1 MNLIRRIA
9 FRLKPITDARHREF
23 FMQRLVK
30 DVPARERRADATAS
44 RLPPIPGEGRA
55 RAASGAHALKQQGF
69 VAIPDL
75 IKTEWLPAMRS
86 YFSEHACS
94 DPYRPERGTFRAEV
108 APAGTHVAYFS
119 HDVVARAPHAFE
131 IANDAGVL
139 GIVAEMLGAKPTIS
153 YMMAWWSLPAGEA
166 AQHAEKFH
174 RDLDDWRFAKLFCY
188 LTDVDEGSGPHVF
201 VRGSHAVNKLTRLRR
216 FSDEEVEIRLRS
228 GQRPPLYRAR
238 GDLLPGEHLRHASR
252 HSAHAGA
259 AVDVSG
265 VVLASP
271 EHLRSGGSADQGGD
285 ARHPSTSGCL
295 RESNLFVL
303 MLQT

>member
-216 FSDEEVEIRLRS
+216 FSDEEVESAFGRDSVVRFTGPAGTCFLENTYGMHRGIPPTRAPRLMFQVLYS
-228 GQRPPLYRAR
+228 LRPNIYGPAAPLIKA
-238 GDLLPGEHLRHASR
+238 GTPGIPPR
-252 HSAHAGA
+252 
-259 AVDVSG
+259 VDAYVNRIYLS
-265 VVLASP
+265 
-271 EHLRSGGSADQGGD
+271 
-285 ARHPSTSGCL
+285 
-295 RESNLFVL
+295 
-303 MLQT
+303 